1 MDEPQNNV
9 SEINIIDEKPKQK
22 SAAKQ
27 KKNSSGFIILIALI
41 VITLGFASYAVI
53 TRQDGSSVPVNTEQ
67 NNTNNKPIEIFKS
80 FNFSSENAK
89 GPVLPKGEYIAKIFI
104 TGVIQEENKTYSQKW
119 LLNTISALEK
129 DDNNKGIILFIDSP
143 GGSVYESDEAYLA
156 LLQYQKSNKPVW
168 AYMGSLA
175 ASGGYYISCGAQYI
189 CANRNTLTGSIGVIA
204 GESVDLTELMA
215 NLGIKSKT
223 FTAGRN
229 KNMLNYNSPL
239 TEEHEQIMQS
249 IADECYE
256 QFTSIVALNR
266 KIPIRDVKELAD
278 GRIYTAKQALN
289 LKLID
294 KICNFD
300 EAVTEMKSKL
310 NMENINVI
318 DYQYSPKLS
327 WYDFLSNAFANI
339 NPLVQTTESK
349 VLDLISSNIKY
360 PAYIYR

>member
-22 SAAKQ
+22 SASKQ
-27 KKNSSGFIILIALI
+27 KKNSAGFIILIALI

-53 TRQDGSSVPVNTEQ
+53 TRQDASSAPVNTEQ

-119 LLNTISALEK
+119 LLNTLSALEK

>member
-22 SAAKQ
+22 SASKQ
-27 KKNSSGFIILIALI
+27 KKNSAGFIILIALI

-53 TRQDGSSVPVNTEQ
+53 TRQDDSSVPVNTEQ

-339 NPLVQTTESK
+339 NPLAQTTESK
-349 VLDLISSNIKY
+349 VLDLISSDIKY

>member
-22 SAAKQ
+22 SASKQ
-27 KKNSSGFIILIALI
+27 KKNSAGFIILIALI

-53 TRQDGSSVPVNTEQ
+53 TRQDDSSAPVNTEQ

-80 FNFSSENAK
+80 FNFSSENEK

-349 VLDLISSNIKY
+349 VLDLISSDIKY

>member
-22 SAAKQ
+22 SASKQ
-27 KKNSSGFIILIALI
+27 KKNSAGFIILIALI

-53 TRQDGSSVPVNTEQ
+53 TRQDASSAPVNTEQ

-89 GPVLPKGEYIAKIFI
+89 GPVLPKGEYIAKIFS

>member
-22 SAAKQ
+22 SASKQ
-27 KKNSSGFIILIALI
+27 KKNSAGFIILIALI

-53 TRQDGSSVPVNTEQ
+53 TRQDASSAPVNTEQ

-266 KIPIRDVKELAD
+266 KIPIKDVKELAD

-339 NPLVQTTESK
+339 NPLAQTTESK

>member
-1 MDEPQNNV
+1 M
-9 SEINIIDEKPKQK
+9 
-22 SAAKQ
+22 
-27 KKNSSGFIILIALI
+27 
-41 VITLGFASYAVI
+41 
-53 TRQDGSSVPVNTEQ
+53 
-67 NNTNNKPIEIFKS
+67 
-80 FNFSSENAK
+80 
-89 GPVLPKGEYIAKIFI
+89 
-104 TGVIQEENKTYSQKW
+104 
-119 LLNTISALEK
+119 
-129 DDNNKGIILFIDSP
+129 FIDSP

-349 VLDLISSNIKY
+349 VLDLISSDIKY